1 MLDDLDRAIDAHGE
15 AMFAFLEDLVRAPST
30 VGSEQAAME
39 VFARQAETLGL
50 NVKRLPFSND
60 KVTDPCAGVTPP
72 AYLLTTDRYQVL
84 AATPGKGELTL
95 LLNGHLDVVPA
106 DSPELWTTPPFEPAR
121 RDGRLYGRGAV
132 DMKSGFAVG
141 MLALAALRDVAPGL
155 FAEKRLGFLAVVEEE
170 CTGNGTLLS
179 VIKHG
184 ITAREVVLLEPT
196 DLGLLL
202 GGVGILWIDLK
213 VTSVA
218 GHAHSSGGAA
228 NAIELGMRLVSG
240 LRRWA
245 DDLQRTYPEPHMG
258 ANERAYNI
266 NLGKVS
272 AGDWTSSAPASA
284 LFSVRIGFPRGWTP
298 DEAEVRVRAEIADLV
313 EADSDFAIQPTV
325 TLSGFRAKGHYIGP
339 DTDLVRDLM
348 QAHAEAH
355 GAPPPAFMLG
365 STSDARIYLED
376 FGVPAVCYG
385 ASGANL
391 HGVDE
396 YVELKSIVDAAR
408 TLARF
413 LLKRFGKQG
422 DTP

>member
-1 MLDDLDRAIDAHGE
+1 MLDKLDCAIDAHGE

-30 VGSEQAAME
+30 LGSEQAAME
-39 VFARQAETLGL
+39 VFARQAEALGL
-50 NVKRLPFSND
+50 GVQRLPFSNAP
-60 KVTDPCAGVTPP
+60 VIDPRAGITQP
-72 AYLLTTDRYQVL
+72 AHLLTPGRYQVL
-84 AATPGKGELTL
+84 ATTPGEGALTL

-141 MLALAALRDVAPGL
+141 MLALRALRDVAPDL
-155 FAEKRLGFLAVVEEE
+155 FAEKRLGFVAVLEEE

-179 VIKHG
+179 IVEHGVI
-184 ITAREVVLLEPT
+184 APEVVVLEPT

-202 GGVGILWIDLK
+202 GGVGVLWTDIK
-213 VTSVA
+213 VTSEA
-218 GHAHSSGGAA
+218 GHAHSAGGAT
-228 NAIELGMRLVSG
+228 NAIELGMRLVQA

-245 DDLQRTYPEPHMG
+245 DDLQQTNPEPNIG

-284 LFSVRIGFPRGWTP
+284 TFSIRIGFPRGWTP
-298 DEAEVRVRAEIADLV
+298 DEAEAQVRAAISGMVAADT
-313 EADSDFAIQPTV
+313 DFSAQPIV
-325 TLSGFRAKGHYIGP
+325 TLSGFRAKGHFIGA
-339 DTDLVRDLM
+339 DTPMVRALSA
-348 QAHAEAH
+348 AHADAH

-365 STSDARIYLED
+365 STSDARVYLED
-376 FGVPAVCYG
+376 FGIPAVCYG
-385 ASGANL
+385 ASGRNL

-396 YVELKSIVDAAR
+396 YVELQSIVDAAR

-413 LLKRFGKQG
+413 LLARFGGEGSRQ
-422 DTP
+422 

>member
-1 MLDDLDRAIDAHGE
+1 
-15 AMFAFLEDLVRAPST
+15 MFVFLEDLVRAPST
-30 VGSEQAAME
+30 VGLEQAAME
-39 VFARQAETLGL
+39 VFARQAEALGL
-50 NVKRLPFSND
+50 NVKQLPFPND
-60 KVTDPCAGVTPP
+60 RIGDPCAGVTPP
-72 AYLLTTDRYQVL
+72 AGLLTPGRYQVL
-84 AATPGKGELTL
+84 ATTPGKGELTL

-141 MLALAALRDVAPGL
+141 MLALAALRDVAPNL

-202 GGVGILWIDLK
+202 GGVGILWIDVK
-213 VTSVA
+213 VASEA
-218 GHAHSSGGAA
+218 GHAHSSGGAV
-228 NAIELGMRLVSG
+228 NAVELGMRLVNG

-245 DDLQRTYPEPHMG
+245 ADLHRTNPEPNMG

-266 NLGKVS
+266 NLGKVA

-298 DEAEVRVRAEIADLV
+298 DEAEARVRAAISDMV
-313 EADSDFAIQPTV
+313 EADSDFTLQPTV
-325 TLSGFRAKGHYIGP
+325 TPSGFRAKGHFISP
-339 DTDLVRDLM
+339 DTELVRDLM
-348 QAHAEAH
+348 RAHAEAH
-355 GAPPPAFMLG
+355 GAPPPSFMLG

-376 FGVPAVCYG
+376 FGIPAVCYG

-396 YVELKSIVDAAR
+396 YVELNSIIAAAR

-413 LLKRFGKQG
+413 LLMRFGKQ
-422 DTP
+422 DETP

>member
-1 MLDDLDRAIDAHGE
+1 MLDDLDRAILAYRE

-39 VFARQAETLGL
+39 VFARQAEALGL
-50 NVKRLPFSND
+50 NVQRLPFPNTRVAD
-60 KVTDPCAGVTPP
+60 ARAGVTPP
-72 AYLLTTDRYQVL
+72 GNLLTADRYQVL
-84 AATPGKGELTL
+84 ATTPGKGALTL
-95 LLNGHLDVVPA
+95 LLNGHMDVVPA
-106 DSPELWTTPPFEPAR
+106 DSPELWTTPPFEPSR

-141 MLALAALRDVAPGL
+141 MLALRALGDVTPDL
-155 FAEKRLGFLAVVEEE
+155 FAERRLGFVAVVEEE

-179 VIKHG
+179 VLDHG
-184 ITAREVVLLEPT
+184 VSAREVVVLEPT

-202 GGVGILWIDLK
+202 GGVGILWIDIK
-213 VTSVA
+213 IATEA
-218 GHAHSSGGAA
+218 GHAYSAA
-228 NAIELGMRLVSG
+228 AVNAIELGMRLVAG

-245 DDLQRTYPEPHMG
+245 DDLHRTNPEPNIG

-266 NLGKVS
+266 NLGKVA

-284 LFSVRIGFPRGWTP
+284 TFSVRVGFPRGWTP
-298 DEAEVRVRAEIADLV
+298 EEAEARVRAALVEMV
-313 EADSDFAIQPTV
+313 EADPDFTIKPKVA
-325 TLSGFRAKGHYIGP
+325 LSGFRAKGHFIER
-339 DTDLVRDLM
+339 DAALVHDLA

-365 STSDARIYLED
+365 STSDARVYLED
-376 FGVPAVCYG
+376 FGIPAVCYG
-385 ASGANL
+385 ARGANL

-396 YVELKSIVDAAR
+396 YVELQSIVDAAR

-413 LLKRFGKQG
+413 LLRRFRRKEEQ
-422 DTP
+422 